1 MADELFDRPEE
12 RRRPRRGRPRQARA
26 SERLARLLVIVP
38 YLVEHPGTHV
48 DEVARLFGVDRD
60 ALVEDLNVVFLS
72 GLPPYSPGDLIDV
85 AIEEDGTVSITM
97 ADHFSRPLRLTRH
110 EALSL
115 YLQGT
120 ALVGT
125 PGVPEASALTSALT
139 KLREG
144 LGEDTL
150 GAAERVEAAAAGR
163 PVELLDTLRDAVA
176 ANERVEID
184 YVALSTGDSSTRAID
199 PEEVFAALGNLYV
212 VAWDHTRDEERLFR
226 ADRIRAVRRTGE
238 TFTPR
243 GLEGA
248 GRPLYT
254 PGERDV
260 AVRLRLAPEARW
272 IAEYHPIDEL
282 RDLPG
287 GGLEVSLPA
296 KELEWAARLVLRVAP
311 YAEVLA
317 PQELK
322 DRVVDLARRT
332 RDQYV

>member
-1 MADELFDRPEE
+1 VADELFDEPQEP
-12 RRRPRRGRPRQARA
+12 RRPRRGRPRQARA

-48 DEVARLFGVDRD
+48 DEVARLFGVDRE

-85 AIEEDGTVSITM
+85 ALEEDGTVSITM

-110 EALSL
+110 EALAL

-120 ALVGT
+120 ALAGT
-125 PGVPEASALTSALT
+125 PGVPEATALTSALT

-150 GAAERVEAAAAGR
+150 GAAERVEAAEAGR
-163 PVELLDTLRDAVA
+163 PVELLEALRDAVA
-176 ANERVEID
+176 ASERVEID
-184 YVALSTGDSSTRAID
+184 YVALSTGEPSTRTID
-199 PEEVFAALGNLYV
+199 PEEVFSALGNFYV
-212 VAWDHTRDEERLFR
+212 VAWDHSRDEERLFR
-226 ADRIRAVRRTGE
+226 ADRIRSVRRAGA

-254 PGERDV
+254 PGDHDV

-272 IAEYHPIDEL
+272 IAEYHPIDER
-282 RDLPG
+282 RDLDG
-287 GGLEVSLPA
+287 GRLEVSLPA
-296 KELEWAARLVLRVAP
+296 KELGWAAQLVLRVAP
-311 YAEVLA
+311 NAEVLA
-317 PQELK
+317 PQSLK
-322 DRVVDLARRT
+322 ERVADLARRT